1 MMQEEKKNKRIAA
14 LTTIVLN
21 GLLMLLL
28 LFVAAW
34 KAPNPPNPE
43 YGIELNFGLD
53 TEGGGDVQPLEPV
66 GSASKE
72 EPTQE
77 NNAEQTQEKTAT
89 AASEVKPV
97 EQELVGNE
105 ESPVMVKEV
114 KEKQKESVPE
124 IKKEVKK
131 TELVKVEEKPEEDSK
146 TVYKFKTETT
156 DAKAT
161 DKEGTGKSQGDD
173 EGKTGDK
180 GNPQGSLDAKALYGK
195 QGGGD
200 GGAPSLQLD
209 GWNWEAVPKPDVAN
223 NESGR
228 LVFEIKVDENGEIIS
243 IKTMERSVS
252 LASEKICRAEV
263 EKLTFS
269 RTGSN
274 VPTVSTGKITF
285 VVRSN

>member
-1 MMQEEKKNKRIAA
+1 MTQEEKRNKRIAA
-14 LTTIVLN
+14 LTTLVLN

-66 GSASKE
+66 GSATEDEPE
-72 EPTQE
+72 EDSSTEQE
-77 NNAEQTQEKTAT
+77 QETT
-89 AASEVKPV
+89 TPASEVKPA
-97 EQELVGNE
+97 EQELLGNE
-105 ESPVMVKEV
+105 DSPIAVKEV

-124 IKKEVKK
+124 VSKEVKK
-131 TELVKVEEKPEEDSK
+131 TDPVKTEDKPKEDSK
-146 TVYKFKTETT
+146 AIYKPNTETT

-161 DKEGTGKSQGDD
+161 DKQGSAQSHGDD

-195 QGGGD
+195 QGGGG

-228 LVFEIKVDENGEIIS
+228 LVFEIKVDANGEIIS
-243 IKTMERSVS
+243 IKTLERSVS
-252 LASEKICRAEV
+252 LAAETICRAEV